1 LNKKVEKQKVKPRLS
16 EGGNIEKEKDVERN
30 EKSASPRKQP
40 ASPRQKDQASVQR
53 VQAHAHQH
61 NNTEPLYLQLID
73 KARWTDF
80 LEGVVD
86 TVKSTPK
93 PAFNTTHVIN
103 NLKKYWL
110 NYYAIFL
117 GLLLL
122 FAFSKRLLFIPLLI
136 NGAALVFHTRIP
148 VAVDPSIIA
157 AGLWFSTS
165 FFCRAT
171 DLLLPFFFCD
181 IITIALSVAHAW
193 LRSPRDRTN

>member
-1 LNKKVEKQKVKPRLS
+1 MCCTTNLFTEIEWKIFLFNIIENCYRNTMI
-16 EGGNIEKEKDVERN
+16 GNIEKEKDVERN

-122 FAFSKRLLFIPLLI
+122 FAYVALRVLADLVLITNIVPLADLARDYFLF
-136 NGAALVFHTRIP
+136 RY
-148 VAVDPSIIA
+148 
-157 AGLWFSTS
+157 
-165 FFCRAT
+165 
-171 DLLLPFFFCD
+171 
-181 IITIALSVAHAW
+181 
-193 LRSPRDRTN
+193 